1 LFSLVA
7 VRLSLIAPVFVI
19 IKFLVGQVFGD
30 VCHVT
35 SSYFD
40 CNATTPVEPAVLTAM
55 IESLGTDFGN
65 AGSRSHDWGLRAQR
79 GVEEARREVAAV
91 IEARPE
97 EVIFT
102 SGATESDN
110 LAILGLVAFGEE
122 KGKKHIISTA
132 VEHKAV
138 LEPLAVLEERGF
150 DVTLISPNAS
160 GAIDAQQVVD
170 VLREDTL
177 LVSVMHVNNETGVC
191 QPVEE
196 IAEALAGHAAFFHCD
211 AAQGFGKDLVPLQ
224 NPRLDLI
231 SASGHK
237 IYGPKGIGA
246 LIARRRRFRSPPLQP
261 LMYGG
266 GQERGLRPGTLPVPL
281 IVGMGMASK
290 LARQEHA
297 SRAGKC
303 VQLRQQLAQALAPF
317 EPQVNGDVQLTM
329 PHVLNV
335 SLPGIDSEAAM
346 LALKGVVAISNG
358 SACTSQSYEP
368 SHVLTAM
375 GLSEE
380 RINGSLRFSW
390 CHMTEEPDWDEVV
403 SRLKSLL

>member
-1 LFSLVA
+1 M
-7 VRLSLIAPVFVI
+7 
-19 IKFLVGQVFGD
+19 
-30 VCHVT
+30 
-35 SSYFD
+35 SSVYFD
-40 CNATTPVEPAVLTAM
+40 CNATTPIDPRVLAATTGY
-55 IESLGTDFGN
+55 LGADFGN

-79 GVEEARREVAAV
+79 AVKEARHEVAAV
-91 IEARPE
+91 VEARPE
-97 EVIFT
+97 EVVFT

-110 LAILGLVAFGEE
+110 LAILGLAAFAEE
-122 KGKKHIISTA
+122 QGKRHIISTA

-138 LEPLAVLEERGF
+138 LEPLTALGKRGF
-150 DVTLISPNAS
+150 DVTLVPPTAS
-160 GAIDAQQVVD
+160 GAVNAQDVVSA
-170 VLREDTL
+170 LRNDTF
-177 LVSVMHVNNETGVC
+177 LVSIMQINNETGVR
-191 QPVEE
+191 QPIDA
-196 IAEALAGHAAFFHCD
+196 IADALGDHPAYFHCD
-211 AAQGFGKDLVPLQ
+211 AAQGFGKDLSPLQ

-231 SASGHK
+231 SVSAHK
-237 IYGPKGIGA
+237 IYGPKGVGA
-246 LIARRRRFRSPPLQP
+246 LVTRRRRFRSPPLQP

-281 IVGMGMASK
+281 IVGLGLASK

-297 SRAGKC
+297 SRADQC
-303 VQLRQQLAQALAPF
+303 EQVRQQLLLALASLQ
-317 EPQVNGDVQLTM
+317 PQVNGDPDLTVS
-329 PHVLNV
+329 HVLNV

-380 RINGSLRFSW
+380 RISGALRFSW

-403 SRLKSLL
+403 RRLKSLL